1 MEKNA
6 KERCS
11 ILRKWYDL
19 VLDNIDDLAII
30 MTYENGKPKE
40 FKQK

>member
-1 MEKNA
+1 MEKKTA

-19 VLDNIDDLAII
+19 VLDNIDDLSII
-30 MTYENGKPKE
+30 MTYENGKP
-40 FKQK
+40 